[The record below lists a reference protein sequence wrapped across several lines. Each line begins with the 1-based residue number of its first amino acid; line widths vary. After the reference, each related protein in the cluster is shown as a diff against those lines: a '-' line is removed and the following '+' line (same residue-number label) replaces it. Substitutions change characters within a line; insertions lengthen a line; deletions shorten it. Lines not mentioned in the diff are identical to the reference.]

1 MPTKSWNQLISI
13 AQDES
18 VKREDRIAAYNE
30 LQKMFDYDYEYA
42 EGEVYRL
49 WANREHDMAILAK
62 DLRIMFVE

>member
-1 MPTKSWNQLISI
+1 MPKSWNDLMTI

-30 LQKMFDYDYEYA
+30 LQKMFDYDYDHA

-49 WANREHDMAILAK
+49 WSNREHDMAILALN
-62 DLRIMFVE
+62 LRIMFIE